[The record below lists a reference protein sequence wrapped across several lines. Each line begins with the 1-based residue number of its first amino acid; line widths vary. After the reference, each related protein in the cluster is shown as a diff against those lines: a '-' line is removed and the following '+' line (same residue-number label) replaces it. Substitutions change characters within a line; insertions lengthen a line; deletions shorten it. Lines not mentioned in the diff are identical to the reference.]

1 MEKVITKYAF
11 LLRFSVQK
19 IVGHL
24 YFFFNSLGLKGG
36 LLYTNL
42 LTPFL
47 LVWIINRRYLASLL
61 KICSLFLFYGC
72 IHLAY
77 GVDRKSFLIS
87 NALVVSTIIFV
98 IAAYIYLKHY
108 SSLRTLM
115 QQILIFNF
123 VLVVVAIPFYFLDYT
138 WQKWFWY
145 TNLFTTQ
152 KTFTRLALFT
162 FEASYYSLLLI
173 PLCYYYY
180 LRIFL
185 SMQLIKGRT
194 VLLMITL
201 PLVLSLSF
209 GVIGGTFITAI
220 LMCWIHRHQLLRYR
234 LPLQILFL
242 VLSVAILTGIIL
254 LVFFSD
260 TLIVKRMLNVFT
272 GIDTSTNGRTFEAFQ
287 IAWKAAGSKSIWF
300 GGGLGQTK
308 WIIPEIIRSDF
319 PHWGKMDIYRIP
331 NAVAETLAIFGVSGL
346 IIRFGVLLYLFFKT
360 DVKSNYFRLALF
372 IFIFIYQFT
381 GSYITNIVEYV
392 IWLMAFVNC
401 FPEFDKKPVSSRPV
415 LHEKSAT

>member
-1 MEKVITKYAF
+1 MTKYSGLF
-11 LLRFSVQK
+11 RLSIQK
-19 IVGHL
+19 MVGHL

-42 LTPFL
+42 LTPFFF
-47 LVWIINRRYLASLL
+47 VWIINHRYLGVLL
-61 KICSLFLFYGC
+61 KTCSVLAIYGF

-77 GVDRKSFLIS
+77 GVDHKSFLVS
-87 NALVVSTIIFV
+87 NALAISTIIFV

-108 SSLRTLM
+108 SSLRDLM
-115 QQILIFNF
+115 QQILVLNF
-123 VLVVVAIPFYFLDYT
+123 LLVIVAIPFYFLNYS

-194 VLLMITL
+194 VLVMITL
-201 PLVLSLSF
+201 PLLLSLSF
-209 GVIGGTFITAI
+209 GVIGGTLITAF
-220 LMCWIHRHQLLRYR
+220 LMCWLHFKQLIRYR
-234 LPLQILFL
+234 LPLQILSV
-242 VLSVAILTGIIL
+242 VLMAAILTGLVL
-254 LVFFSD
+254 LIFFSD
-260 TLIVKRMLNVFT
+260 TLVVKRMLNVFS

-287 IAWKAAGSKSIWF
+287 IAWKAAGSKSVWF

-308 WIIPEIIRSDF
+308 WIIPEIIHSDF
-319 PHWGKMDIYRIP
+319 PHWGKMAVYRIP
-331 NAVAETLAIFGVSGL
+331 NAVAETLAVFGISGL
-346 IIRFGVLLYLFFKT
+346 MIRFGILIYLFFKT
-360 DVKSNYFRLALF
+360 NVQNNYFRLALF

-392 IWLMAFVNC
+392 IWLLAFVNC
-401 FPEFDKKPVSSRPV
+401 LPEFDKKPLSSSTVP
-415 LHEKSAT
+415 HAKAAP